1 MGRSSISLSPM
12 EDICVT
18 TAHYLCSDQH
28 YKLGYGFMTKEE
40 IGAMER
46 IGRNRQFTRW
56 LIIGCVNDQ
65 VVL

>member
-1 MGRSSISLSPM
+1 MHVSRIDSDRSLRGGN
-12 EDICVT
+12 
-18 TAHYLCSDQH
+18 AHAEGQH

>member
-1 MGRSSISLSPM
+1 
-12 EDICVT
+12 
-18 TAHYLCSDQH
+18 
-28 YKLGYGFMTKEE
+28 MTKEE